1 MIKKMLIFVMLLS
14 TILLASCAGVSAT
27 DVYNE
32 ASKYI
37 EIKMKTGDKKP
48 TDSIAINFDP
58 AYFKLAKC
66 QGARERE
73 FEFIQNGY
81 RIWVLETADTFRIE
95 VDRIDTLG
103 YIYKR

>member
-1 MIKKMLIFVMLLS
+1 MKKFLIFVMMLGTLM
-14 TILLASCAGVSAT
+14 LVSCAGVGVS

-37 EIKMKTGDKKP
+37 EIKMKTGETKP
-48 TDSIAINFDP
+48 IDSIAINFDP

-66 QGARERE
+66 QGAREKE

-81 RIWVLETADTFRIE
+81 RVWVLETADTFRIE